1 MEEWM
6 SLRAYARY
14 RDVALS
20 AVQKAI
26 ESRRVTAIKEEGG
39 RIIGIEKYQ
48 ADLQWA
54 ANTDAAEAARSGTFQ
69 GTVKPAG
76 AAAGEGVSALAG
88 SAAAQGDK
96 SPAGD
101 QQSPTGD
108 QGNFLAARVKEAEL
122 RGELLELD
130 KLERLGELLP
140 RAEVRRMY
148 SEIFA
153 QLKIAAFRI
162 PDRKAQA
169 LAGETDP
176 VRIHRLLSDD
186 LRQVFDEFSRQLDV
200 PAAGVADDSAVVGE
214 REEVL
219 P

>member
-1 MEEWM
+1 M
-6 SLRAYARY
+6 SLRAYARH
-14 RDVALS
+14 RGVTLS

-26 ESRRVTAIKEEGG
+26 ESRRITAIREDGG
-39 RIIGIEKYQ
+39 RVTGVEKNQ
-48 ADLQWA
+48 ADAQWA
-54 ANTDAAEAARSGTFQ
+54 ARTDAAEAARSGTFLQ
-69 GTVKPAG
+69 PPPSGPAASAEKSAPAEPAP
-76 AAAGEGVSALAG
+76 AAA
-88 SAAAQGDK
+88 
-96 SPAGD
+96 
-101 QQSPTGD
+101 GD

-122 RGELLELD
+122 RGQLLELD

-140 RAEVRRMY
+140 RAIVRKEF
-148 SEIFA
+148 SEIFS

-176 VRIHRLLSDD
+176 VRLHRVLSDE

-200 PAAGVADDSAVVGE
+200 PPAGVADDSGVAGE
-214 REEVL
+214 RAEVL